1 MKKLLRTLCA
11 VSLVGIFIL
20 PTVRTNAETAADK
33 VTAYNV
39 PQNDLRY
46 YEVEHKG
53 ALGIPVTCSL
63 KEKDVADI
71 RAYTVEPK
79 FDESVKNN
87 IVTINISNA
96 NLTGDKSNCTD
107 LLKTNKFIKNIQ
119 ISSPEKNNVRIDI
132 EFTNNANVNV
142 STVKKRYFYTGDD
155 TIEFRTYVDVVFQ
168 EKGANQSRIVV
179 IDPGHGGGE
188 LGAADNFTYEKN
200 LNLDIS
206 KRVVT
211 NLKNEG
217 YQVYITRNDDRYVA
231 LLDRTDPANLLNAD
245 LFFCIH
251 NNSVPL
257 DMTMQATYVFRGT
270 TVLFNS
276 TAPKPAKDF
285 AKLLLK
291 EVSSEIESN
300 TAPLQD
306 RPGLAVLSSAWCP
319 AVLMETTV
327 ESDDSDTKMMM
338 HRINRQKIADAS
350 VRAVDKYFS
359 NK

>member
-11 VSLVGIFIL
+11 VSLACIFML
-20 PTVRTNAETAADK
+20 PSVNANAETAASK
-33 VTAYNV
+33 VPTYNV

-53 ALGIPVTCSL
+53 ALGIPVTCTL
-63 KEKDVADI
+63 KEAEVSDI
-71 RAYTVEPK
+71 RAYTVTPNFEQ
-79 FDESVKNN
+79 SVKDN
-87 IVTINISNA
+87 IVTITISNA
-96 NLTGDKSNCTD
+96 NLIGDKSNCND
-107 LLKTNKFIKNIQ
+107 LLKTNKFIKNIK
-119 ISSPEKNNVRIDI
+119 ISSADNNSVKLTV
-132 EFTNNANVNV
+132 EFSNEANVSI
-142 STVKKRYFYTGDD
+142 STVKRRYSYVNDA
-155 TIEFRTYVDVVFQ
+155 IQFRTYIDIVFE
-168 EKGANQSRIVV
+168 EKGASQSKVVV

-206 KRVVT
+206 RRIVKG
-211 NLKNEG
+211 LKEDG
-217 YQVYITRNDDRYVA
+217 YQVYITRNDDSYVG

-257 DMTMQATYVFRGT
+257 DMTMQATYIFRGT
-270 TVLFNS
+270 TVLYNS
-276 TAPKPAKDF
+276 SAPKPGKDF

-291 EVSSEIESN
+291 EVSSEIQSN

-327 ESDDSDTKMMM
+327 ECDDSDAKMMM

-350 VRAVDKYFS
+350 VKAVDKYFS